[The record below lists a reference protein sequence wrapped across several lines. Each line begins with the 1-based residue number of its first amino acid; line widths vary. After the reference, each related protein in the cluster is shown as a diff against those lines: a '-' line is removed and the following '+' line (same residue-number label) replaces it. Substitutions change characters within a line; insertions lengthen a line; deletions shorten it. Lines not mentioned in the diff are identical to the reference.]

1 MCNHNLS
8 ALQKVIVSGPFR
20 FTCKDC
26 REKIYREH
34 PKATFPFN
42 VLFADGIG
50 IIFFAVVFL
59 LFAYLPWFIY
69 GVLLLSA
76 LLYFWDNQTEPLKT
90 LTEEQKSKEKSQ
102 YKIALVVSVFIL
114 AFVLWVALK

>member
-26 REKIYREH
+26 GEKIYREH